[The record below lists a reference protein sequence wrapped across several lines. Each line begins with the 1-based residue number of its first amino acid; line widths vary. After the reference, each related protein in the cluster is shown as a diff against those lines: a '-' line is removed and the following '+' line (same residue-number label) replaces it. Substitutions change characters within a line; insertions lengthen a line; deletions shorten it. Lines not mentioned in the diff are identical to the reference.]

1 MELLRKLQHVLLS
14 SIVLIIYK
22 FFIKPHAEYSD
33 VIYDQLSNA
42 SFSNKIEQSSDVFC
56 KKGVLRNFV
65 NSQENTCARVSFLI
79 KLQALRLQLY

>member
-42 SFSNKIEQSSDVFC
+42 SFSNKIEQSPDVFC